1 MPYWV
6 SISART
12 LPSWMID
19 STSPLSTS
27 KPDQRHRDGRKLLEH
42 ARQVVVAPMRHGRQR
57 RQRADPV
64 GHGDA
69 VQEQRRPGQP
79 LRRGGRGM
87 PAGRQRQP
95 DARHRE
101 RGQHPGDQD
110 ARAFPRVPGDGHR
123 HDRNQQ
129 RRPEA
134 GGKRARP
141 RRRRHDA
148 AKRKVEEIETLQAER
163 GHRADETDGE
173 RAAADRRSARAL
185 PDPGRE
191 ERAAD
196 ADEQAEIDP
205 DPRQPD
211 QHRQRAGFRR
221 RRGPGHGADRE
232 HHRSRHGMAVL
243 RDHAVA
249 DDLRALRQ
257 VVGQNDQHGLADRA
271 RGDVARLAAGIDDAD
286 HGRRDALV
294 EVQLHHLRRQRQHA
308 AIGRLRRNQR
318 RMGPRG
324 ARNAQ
329 SRQQRGKA
337 SEHARHR
344 DGFTALRS
352 A

>member
-1 MPYWV
+1 
-6 SISART
+6 
-12 LPSWMID
+12 
-19 STSPLSTS
+19 
-27 KPDQRHRDGRKLLEH
+27 
-42 ARQVVVAPMRHGRQR
+42 
-57 RQRADPV
+57 
-64 GHGDA
+64 
-69 VQEQRRPGQP
+69 
-79 LRRGGRGM
+79 M
-87 PAGRQRQP
+87 PAGGQRKP
-95 DARHRE
+95 DARHGE
-101 RGQHPGDQD
+101 RGQQPWQPD
-110 ARAFPRVPGDGHR
+110 ARAFPGVKGDRHR
-123 HDRNQQ
+123 ADRDQQ
-129 RRPEA
+129 RRAEA

-148 AKRKVEEIETLQAER
+148 AKRKIEKIETLQAER

-211 QHRQRAGFRR
+211 QHRQRTRFRR
-221 RRGPGHGADRE
+221 RRGPGHRADRE
-232 HHRSRHGMAVL
+232 HQRSRHGMPVL

-271 RGDVARLAAGIDDAD
+271 GGDVARFAGGIDDAD

-294 EVQLHHLRRQRQHA
+294 EVQLHHLRRLREHA
-308 AIGRLRRNQR
+308 AIGRFRRDKR

-324 ARNAQ
+324 AGNAKR
-329 SRQQRGKA
+329 RQQRGKA
-337 SEHARHR
+337 CEHARHR
-344 DGFTALRS
+344 ACFTVLRS